1 MDFCPYYIGKFW
13 ELMTSNLQINT
24 DLSALLN
31 LVRVVHDT
39 LRDLSLRSTSRS
51 LDVNTRDPRGKPL
64 QT

>member
-1 MDFCPYYIGKFW
+1 
-13 ELMTSNLQINT
+13 MTSNLQINR

-51 LDVNTRDPRGKPL
+51 LDVNTRDASGKPL